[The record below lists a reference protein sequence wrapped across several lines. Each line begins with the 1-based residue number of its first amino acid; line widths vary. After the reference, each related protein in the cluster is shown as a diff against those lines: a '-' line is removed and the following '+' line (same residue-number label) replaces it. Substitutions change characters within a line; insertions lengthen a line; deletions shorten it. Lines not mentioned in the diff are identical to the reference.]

1 MLPLFSLIKKVSRNK
16 VFLYMGSR
24 YITYALQFVTSLII
38 AFKLGPESFGIWSFI
53 LLIINLF
60 NVIDFGV
67 SNSVNVLLVQDKY
80 DSEKA
85 NAHIMSSVIITSGIC
100 LVAFVLYIV
109 VASCPNMELVNKYQ
123 IADYLPYILFIVVVA
138 YYNKLFAAI
147 YRVKNRLFEIALYQS
162 IVPVLLLVSIL
173 SFSKNTIWFL
183 LLSYLVGYSV
193 SIFVF
198 LVRKQ
203 IPFGGKLSFRD
214 IGMVGAKGFWL
225 FLYNG
230 CFYLIMYTTSFFIS
244 YNYDVGEYGKYN
256 FAYTLA
262 HAIVMLIDAFGF
274 VVFPKMIDRLRMAD
288 SQTSE
293 TIAFI
298 RTNYMT
304 LIYVLLF
311 FALPCF
317 YFLCKFVPQYSDA
330 ARALC
335 VTGLTLLP
343 YANAFGM
350 NTFLIAQNKERILSS
365 VSMLCLLINVLLSV
379 LFTMGI
385 HVAFDLVIFATLISY
400 IVYTFFCALLT
411 MKSLGDRVTLLS
423 VLEKAFPS
431 SFLIPFLL
439 GVLITLFQADNLFLL
454 FIPFCAFCLLN
465 WKNLTS
471 VGKTLIKIM
480 NNPAVVD
487 LN

>member
-1 MLPLFSLIKKVSRNK
+1 
-16 VFLYMGSR
+16 MGSR
-24 YITYALQFVTSLII
+24 YITYALQFITSLII
-38 AFKLGPESFGIWSFI
+38 AFKLGPEPFGIWSFI

-60 NVIDFGV
+60 NVIDFGI
-67 SNSVNVLLVQDKY
+67 SNSVNVLLVQDKN

-85 NAHIMSSVIITSGIC
+85 NTHIMSSVVITAGIS

-109 VASCPNMELVNKYQ
+109 VVSFPELNLVNKYQ
-123 IADYLPYILFIVVVA
+123 IADYLPYILLVVVVA
-138 YYNKLFAAI
+138 YFNKLFAAI

-162 IVPVLLLVSIL
+162 IVPVLLFVAIL

-183 LLSYLVGYSV
+183 LLSYLVGYSI
-193 SIFVF
+193 SILVF
-198 LVRKQ
+198 LLRKQ
-203 IPFGGKLSFRD
+203 IPFSGKISFQD
-214 IGMVGAKGFWL
+214 IGLVGSKGFWL

-230 CFYLIMYTTSFFIS
+230 CFYLIMYTTSFFVS

-262 HAIVMLIDAFGF
+262 HAIVLLIDAFGF
-274 VVFPKMIDRLRMAD
+274 VVFPKMIDRLRTVD

-293 TIAFI
+293 TISFI

-317 YFLCKFVPQYSDA
+317 YFLCRFVPQYADTS
-330 ARALC
+330 RALC
-335 VTGLTLLP
+335 VAGLTLLP

-350 NTFLIAQNKERILSS
+350 NTFLIAQNKERILSR
-365 VSMLCLLINVLLSV
+365 VSMLCLLLNVSLSV

-400 IVYTFFCALLT
+400 IVYTFLCAWLT
-411 MKSLGDRVTLLS
+411 RNALGEKTSFLS
-423 VLEKAFPS
+423 VWETAFPLRY
-431 SFLIPFLL
+431 FIPFLL
-439 GVLITLFQADNLFLL
+439 GVLVTLFQADNLFLL
-454 FIPFCAFCLLN
+454 FVPFCVFCLLN
-465 WKNLTS
+465 WKSLTA
-471 VGKTLIKIM
+471 VGKTLVKIT

>member
-1 MLPLFSLIKKVSRNK
+1 MFSLIKKISSNK

-38 AFKLGPESFGIWSFI
+38 AFKLGPEPFGIWSFI

-67 SNSVNVLLVQDKY
+67 SNSVNVLLVQDKN

-85 NAHIMSSVIITSGIC
+85 NTHIMSSIVITAGIC

-109 VASCPNMELVNKYQ
+109 VASCPNLEMVNKYQ
-123 IADYLPYILFIVVVA
+123 ITDYLPCILFIVVVA
-138 YYNKLFAAI
+138 YFNKLFAAI
-147 YRVKNRLFEIALYQS
+147 YRVKNQLFEIALYQS
-162 IVPVLLLVSIL
+162 IVPVLLLIVIL
-173 SFSKNTIWFL
+173 CFSKNTIWFL
-183 LLSYLVGYSV
+183 LLAYLVGYSV
-193 SIFVF
+193 SILVF
-198 LVRKQ
+198 LLRKQ
-203 IPFGGKLSFRD
+203 IPFNGKISIQD
-214 IGMVGAKGFWL
+214 IGVVGAKGFWL

-230 CFYLIMYTTSFFIS
+230 CFYLIMYTTSFFVS

-274 VVFPKMIDRLRMAD
+274 VVFPKMIDRLRTAD
-288 SQTSE
+288 TQTAA

-317 YFLCKFVPQYSDA
+317 YLLCKFVPQYSDA
-330 ARALC
+330 SRALC
-335 VTGLTLLP
+335 VSGLTLLP

-350 NTFLIAQNKERILSS
+350 NTFLIAQNKERFLSW
-365 VSMLCLLINVLLSV
+365 VSMLCLLMNVLLSV

-400 IVYTFFCALLT
+400 IVYTFLCAFLT
-411 MKSLGDRVTLLS
+411 MKSLGENTAFLS
-423 VLEKAFPS
+423 VWEKAFPS
-431 SFLIPFLL
+431 RFFIPFLL
-439 GVLITLFQADNLFLL
+439 GVLITLFQAVNLFLL
-454 FIPFCAFCLLN
+454 FIPVSAFCLLN
-465 WKNLTS
+465 WKELKS
-471 VGKTLIKIM
+471 VVKTLIKIM
-480 NNPAVVD
+480 NNPTVVD

>member
-1 MLPLFSLIKKVSRNK
+1 MLSFVKKIGSNK

-24 YITYALQFVTSLII
+24 YITYALQFITSLII
-38 AFKLGPESFGIWSFI
+38 AFKLGPEPFGIWSFI

-60 NVIDFGV
+60 NVIDFGI
-67 SNSVNVLLVQDKY
+67 SNSVNVLLVQDKN

-85 NAHIMSSVIITSGIC
+85 NTHIMSSVVITAGIS

-109 VASCPNMELVNKYQ
+109 VVSFPELNLVNKYQ
-123 IADYLPYILFIVVVA
+123 IADYLPYILLVVVVA
-138 YYNKLFAAI
+138 YFNKLFAAI

-162 IVPVLLLVSIL
+162 IVPVLLFVAIL

-183 LLSYLVGYSV
+183 LLSYLVGYSI
-193 SIFVF
+193 SILVF
-198 LVRKQ
+198 LLRKQ
-203 IPFGGKLSFRD
+203 IPFSGKISFQD
-214 IGMVGAKGFWL
+214 IGLVGSKGFWL

-230 CFYLIMYTTSFFIS
+230 CFYLIMYTTSFFVS

-262 HAIVMLIDAFGF
+262 HAIVLLIDAFGF
-274 VVFPKMIDRLRMAD
+274 VVFPKMIDRLRTVD

-293 TIAFI
+293 TISFI

-317 YFLCKFVPQYSDA
+317 YFLCRFVPQYADTS
-330 ARALC
+330 RALC
-335 VTGLTLLP
+335 VAGLTLLP

-350 NTFLIAQNKERILSS
+350 NTFLIAQNKERILSR
-365 VSMLCLLINVLLSV
+365 VSMLCLLLNVSLSV

-400 IVYTFFCALLT
+400 IVYTFLCAWLT
-411 MKSLGDRVTLLS
+411 RNALGEKTSFLS
-423 VLEKAFPS
+423 VWETAFPLRY
-431 SFLIPFLL
+431 FIPFLL
-439 GVLITLFQADNLFLL
+439 GVLVTLFQADNLFLL
-454 FIPFCAFCLLN
+454 FVPFCVFCLLN
-465 WKNLTS
+465 WKSLTA
-471 VGKTLIKIM
+471 VGKTLVKIT

>member
-1 MLPLFSLIKKVSRNK
+1 
-16 VFLYMGSR
+16 MGSR
-24 YITYALQFVTSLII
+24 YITYALQFITSLII
-38 AFKLGPESFGIWSFI
+38 AFKLGPEPFGIWSFI

-60 NVIDFGV
+60 NVIDFGI
-67 SNSVNVLLVQDKY
+67 SNSVNVLLVQDKN

-85 NAHIMSSVIITSGIC
+85 NTHIMSSVVITAGIC
-100 LVAFVLYIV
+100 VVAFVLYIV
-109 VASCPNMELVNKYQ
+109 VVSFPELNLVNKYQ
-123 IADYLPYILFIVVVA
+123 IADYLPYILLVVVVA
-138 YYNKLFAAI
+138 YFNKLFAAI

-162 IVPVLLLVSIL
+162 IVPVLLFVAIL

-183 LLSYLVGYSV
+183 LLSYLVGYSI
-193 SIFVF
+193 SILVF
-198 LVRKQ
+198 LLRKQ
-203 IPFGGKLSFRD
+203 IPFSGKISFQD
-214 IGMVGAKGFWL
+214 IGLVGSKGFWL

-230 CFYLIMYTTSFFIS
+230 CFYLIMYTTSFFVS

-262 HAIVMLIDAFGF
+262 HAIVLLIDAFGF
-274 VVFPKMIDRLRMAD
+274 VVFPKMIDRLRTVD

-293 TIAFI
+293 TISFI

-317 YFLCKFVPQYSDA
+317 YFLCRFVPQYADTS
-330 ARALC
+330 RALC
-335 VTGLTLLP
+335 VAGLTLLP

-350 NTFLIAQNKERILSS
+350 NTFLIAQNKERILSR
-365 VSMLCLLINVLLSV
+365 VSMLCLLLNVSLSV

-400 IVYTFFCALLT
+400 IVYTFLCAWLT
-411 MKSLGDRVTLLS
+411 RNALGEKTSFLS
-423 VLEKAFPS
+423 VWETAFPLRY
-431 SFLIPFLL
+431 FIPFLL
-439 GVLITLFQADNLFLL
+439 GVLVTLFQADNLFLL
-454 FIPFCAFCLLN
+454 FVPFCVFCLLN
-465 WKNLTS
+465 WKSLTA
-471 VGKTLIKIM
+471 VGKTLVKIT